1 MIKIIHR
8 VNSLN
13 QLKNIKENFGV
24 EVDIRSNNK
33 NLILAH
39 DIGGEKE
46 DFLEFIKSYNH
57 KIFVANVK
65 ESGIENLVI
74 DELEKNNIKD
84 FFLLDVEFP
93 YILQNYKKHG
103 EKLCLRFS
111 KFEGIDTINNFKGKI
126 KWVWIDTYDDF
137 DLDIYEADIL
147 RNFKLCLVSPTRWGH
162 EDKINYYIEK
172 FQKFDLLF
180 EAIMVEDIEEI

>member
-1 MIKIIHR
+1 MIRIIHR

-13 QLKNIKENFGV
+13 QLNNIKQNYGV

-39 DIGGEKE
+39 DISEEKE
-46 DFLEFIKSYNH
+46 DFLEFIKKYNH

-65 ESGIENLVI
+65 ESGIENLII
-74 DELEKNNIKD
+74 DELEKNNINN

-111 KFEGIDTINNFKGKI
+111 KLEGIDTITNFIGKI

-137 DLDIYEADIL
+137 DLDTYQADVL
-147 RNFKLCLVSPTRWGH
+147 RNFKLCLVSPTRWGY
-162 EDKINYYIEK
+162 EGKTDYYIDK

-180 EAIMVEDIEEI
+180 EAVMVENMEEF